1 MITLTFEPTCPEQAA
16 LLGKFL
22 PEYMALGCLTVTG
35 EPEAVKST
43 IDTALAE
50 QQRAA
55 AEQKLLDKM
64 AQAAEE
70 KPAKKP
76 RAAKSAASALTDTA
90 PAPSEPSPSPSS
102 PAATAPTVE
111 VTLEQVRAKLAAL
124 SQAGKAAT
132 VKDLIAGY
140 GVAKL
145 TDVPKDKYAELLAAA
160 EGL

>member
-22 PEYMALGCLTVTG
+22 PEYMALGSLTVSG
-35 EPEAVKST
+35 EPEAVKAT

-76 RAAKSAASALTDTA
+76 KAAKPAATPPADETA
-90 PAPSEPSPSPSS
+90 PAEAAAPAPAAASPS
-102 PAATAPTVE
+102 E

>member
-22 PEYMALGCLTVTG
+22 PEYMAAGQLTVAG
-35 EPEAVKST
+35 EPEAVK
-43 IDTALAE
+43 AVVE
-50 QQRAA
+50 QA
-55 AEQKLLDKM
+55 

-70 KPAKKP
+70 KPAKKQRKP
-76 RAAKSAASALTDTA
+76 AGTPAAEEPAPAEAAA
-90 PAPSEPSPSPSS
+90 PAPAAASPS
-102 PAATAPTVE
+102 E

-132 VKDLIAGY
+132 VKELIAGF

-145 TDVPKDKYAELLAAA
+145 TEVPADKYAELLAQA
-160 EGL
+160 EAL

>member
-22 PEYMALGCLTVTG
+22 PEYMAAGQLTVAG
-35 EPEAVKST
+35 EPEAVK
-43 IDTALAE
+43 AVVE
-50 QQRAA
+50 QA
-55 AEQKLLDKM
+55 

-70 KPAKKP
+70 KPAKKQRKP
-76 RAAKSAASALTDTA
+76 AATPAADETPAAA
-90 PAPSEPSPSPSS
+90 PAPAAASPS
-102 PAATAPTVE
+102 E

-132 VKDLIAGY
+132 VKELIAGF

-145 TDVPKDKYAELLAAA
+145 TEVPADKYAELLAQA
-160 EGL
+160 EAL

>member
-22 PEYMALGCLTVTG
+22 PEYMKLGSLVVSG
-35 EPEAVKST
+35 EPEAVK
-43 IDTALAE
+43 AVVE
-50 QQRAA
+50 
-55 AEQKLLDKM
+55 
-64 AQAAEE
+64 QAAEAVEE
-70 KPAKKP
+70 KPVKKP
-76 RAAKSAASALTDTA
+76 KAAKPAATPAVTEAATPAA
-90 PAPSEPSPSPSS
+90 PAPAAASPS
-102 PAATAPTVE
+102 E

-132 VKDLIAGY
+132 VKDLISQY

-160 EGL
+160 ERIA

>member
-22 PEYMALGCLTVTG
+22 PEYMAAGQLTVAG
-35 EPEAVKST
+35 EPEAVK
-43 IDTALAE
+43 AVVE
-50 QQRAA
+50 QA
-55 AEQKLLDKM
+55 

-70 KPAKKP
+70 KPAKKQRKP
-76 RAAKSAASALTDTA
+76 AATPAAYETPAAA
-90 PAPSEPSPSPSS
+90 PAPAAASPS
-102 PAATAPTVE
+102 E

-132 VKDLIAGY
+132 VKELIAGF

-145 TDVPKDKYAELLAAA
+145 TEVPADKYAELLAQA
-160 EGL
+160 EAL

>member
-22 PEYMALGCLTVTG
+22 PEYMKLGSLVVAG
-35 EPEAVKST
+35 EPEAVK
-43 IDTALAE
+43 AVVE
-50 QQRAA
+50 QA
-55 AEQKLLDKM
+55 AE
-64 AQAAEE
+64 AVEE
-70 KPAKKP
+70 KPAKKARKP
-76 RAAKSAASALTDTA
+76 AATPAAEETA
-90 PAPSEPSPSPSS
+90 PAEAAAPAPAAASPS
-102 PAATAPTVE
+102 E

-132 VKDLIAGY
+132 VKELISGY